1 MLIDV
6 ENMPLVAMEFMN
18 NTHKE
23 DVEIIN
29 ELFELILAYEESP
42 TLENKKKID
51 EQYNTWFEHT
61 VEHFRVEEVMM
72 QEKNFPPYPMHKGEH
87 ENGLRI
93 MDEVF
98 RSWQEKGDVDML
110 KNYFSDHLVPWL
122 MNHINTMDTVTARFF
137 QTGVSPCA
145 IH

>member
-137 QTGVSPCA
+137 QTGASPCA

>member
-6 ENMPLVAMEFMN
+6 ESISLVAMEFMN

-29 ELFELILAYEESP
+29 ELFELILAYEASP

-51 EQYNTWFEHT
+51 EEYGTWFEHT
-61 VEHFRVEEVMM
+61 VEHFRVEEMMM

-87 ENGLRI
+87 DNALRI

-98 RSWQEKGDVDML
+98 RHWQEKEDIGVL

-122 MNHINTMDTVTARFF
+122 TTHIDTMDTVTARFF
-137 QTGVSPCA
+137 HTGVSPCA